1 MFGWLSILKIIM
13 NILNK
18 FRLQE
23 YVERVNE
30 IKHLNFKLHKRRLE
44 EKAVKD
50 AKEEIANFRSYL
62 NKS

>member
-1 MFGWLSILKIIM
+1 MH
-13 NILNK
+13 ILNK